1 MEAINIIP
9 FFIGAFIL
17 GFSHA
22 FEPDHMAVVSNYVY
36 KSSSFKR
43 SAAMGVFWGSGHT
56 LALMMAGTILMVFKI
71 VIPEHISGYFDY
83 LIGLLL
89 IGFGVNIFYRLI
101 KSRTH
106 IHIHDHQGKKHLH
119 FHSHADHNNHEH
131 SHRSFLFGI
140 LHGLAGTSSLML
152 IMISSIDSYKLGIPF
167 ILIFGIGSIIGMLI
181 FSLTLWLS
189 FNFTFKSFP
198 NVNRAA
204 SYLTAAFSLF
214 VGVQIIFF

>member
-1 MEAINIIP
+1 MDAINIIP
-9 FFIGAFIL
+9 FMIGAFIL

-22 FEPDHMAVVSNYVY
+22 FEPDHMAVVSNYVHR
-36 KSSSFKR
+36 SPSFMR
-43 SAAMGVFWGSGHT
+43 SAVMGISWGSGHT
-56 LALMMAGTILMVFKI
+56 VTLMIAGIILMVFKI
-71 VIPEHISGYFDY
+71 AIPEHISGYFEY

-89 IGFGVNIFYRLI
+89 LGFGVNIFYRLI

-106 IHIHDHQGKKHLH
+106 IHLHDHEGKKHLH
-119 FHSHADHNNHEH
+119 FHSHADQKDHEH

-152 IMISSIDSYKLGIPF
+152 VVISSIDSYELGISF
-167 ILIFGIGSIIGMLI
+167 ILVFGIGSIIGMLL

-198 NVNRAA
+198 SVNRSA
-204 SYLTAAFSLF
+204 SFLTAVFSLL
-214 VGVQIIFF
+214 VGTQIIFF